1 MYEKMVSLMKQY
13 DSDIVQCLFKQV
25 YVNKIIMRQY
35 STLKKSC
42 TVLTRQK
49 YLQHFLSDWK
59 FAVFWNKLFRS
70 SLLDNIRFP
79 VGRKIDDE
87 FFTYK
92 LVCNAKRIV
101 NTTEPFYFYRMRK
114 SSVMNNNAK
123 NRLIYDRIDCF
134 VERYEYVSSRF
145 PKLRKTYYN
154 KLSDSLLFY
163 RSQLTD
169 VSEELNALI
178 KKYPYKQTGILIKV
192 FNKFSKKKGTERFE
206 ENKNLI
212 LFE

>member
-1 MYEKMVSLMKQY
+1 MVSLMKRY

-49 YLQHFLSDWK
+49 YLKHFLSDWK

-87 FFTYK
+87 FLHISLYVMQK
-92 LVCNAKRIV
+92 DCK
-101 NTTEPFYFYRMRK
+101 YYRALLFLQNEK
-114 SSVMNNNAK
+114 IK
-123 NRLIYDRIDCF
+123 
-134 VERYEYVSSRF
+134 RYE
-145 PKLRKTYYN
+145 
-154 KLSDSLLFY
+154 
-163 RSQLTD
+163 
-169 VSEELNALI
+169 
-178 KKYPYKQTGILIKV
+178 
-192 FNKFSKKKGTERFE
+192 
-206 ENKNLI
+206 
-212 LFE
+212 

>member
-1 MYEKMVSLMKQY
+1 M
-13 DSDIVQCLFKQV
+13 
-25 YVNKIIMRQY
+25 
-35 STLKKSC
+35 
-42 TVLTRQK
+42 LTRQK

-87 FFTYK
+87 FLHISLYVMQK
-92 LVCNAKRIV
+92 DCKYYRALL
-101 NTTEPFYFYRMRK
+101 FYRMRK

-154 KLSDSLLFY
+154 KLSDSLLLY
-163 RSQLTD
+163 KSKLGTD
-169 VSEELNALI
+169 DDKLKGLFLNIHINDL
-178 KKYPYKQTGILIKV
+178 V
-192 FNKFSKKKGTERFE
+192 
-206 ENKNLI
+206 
-212 LFE
+212 